1 MSHRIEYQARAF
13 RIPKHLVSEHAY
25 EDYFMFALE
34 GGDNNLIDERNRPV
48 RRWSAL
54 SFEMHYRVIED
65 IVRHA
70 IGCEGGS
77 LKWLGRDMKPENY
90 IRVMRR
96 VVDEAPV
103 VEALPG
109 DFQLQVDLLKFD
121 QWKLSDWKEKVL
133 AADDAEVFWQASPPG
148 KTFGPFESRWD
159 YQSPPVR
166 LEGSGIAQFLK
177 LSAFDTRHISAQVH
191 LSLPSS
197 LR

>member
-13 RIPKHLVSEHAY
+13 RVPKHLVSEHAY
-25 EDYFMFALE
+25 EDYYVFALE
-34 GGDNNLIDERNRPV
+34 GGDNNLVDERSRPV
-48 RRWSAL
+48 RRWSVL
-54 SFEMHYRVIED
+54 SFEMHYRVVED

-103 VEALPG
+103 IEALPG
-109 DFQLQVDLLKFD
+109 YFQLQVDLQKFD
-121 QWKLSDWKEKVL
+121 KWDLSGWKEKVL
-133 AADDAEVFWQASPPG
+133 TAADAEKFWEELPAG
-148 KTFGPFESRWD
+148 KTFDSFESRWD
-159 YQSPPVR
+159 YRSPRVP
-166 LEGSGIAQFLK
+166 LEGVEIAQFLK
-177 LSAFDTRHISAQVH
+177 LSPFDKRHISAQIH